1 MQDLEQK
8 IPKTKSLQGHSTL
21 HTFQPWQFTPGWHC
35 FAHTS
40 KPSHTHPLAG
50 IHTCTHNTSVNTHTH
65 IHARTHSNRQTC
77 TPLFTQDRTLISFTC
92 YTWSYIYICIFIN
105 IYNQC
110 WICVPYPNK
119 LRLGRVR
126 KTLGDRC
133 STLHRISS
141 KAPTSFHSPIRL
153 GNTSSWLIDKHYQVY
168 SDTPLRAGGA
178 GVGELMWRP
187 CSLTMG

>member
-1 MQDLEQK
+1 MENS
-8 IPKTKSLQGHSTL
+8 KTKSLQGHSTL
-21 HTFQPWQFTPGWHC
+21 HTFQPWQFTPWWHC

-40 KPSHTHPLAG
+40 KPALSHQAARHSWAHFTSMHTHANRH
-50 IHTCTHNTSVNTHTH
+50 INTH
-65 IHARTHSNRQTC
+65 SDSQTY
-77 TPLFTQDRTLISFTC
+77 TALFTHDRTLVSFTC

-153 GNTSSWLIDKHYQVY
+153 GNTSSWLIDKHYLQQKGY
-168 SDTPLRAGGA
+168 L
-178 GVGELMWRP
+178 
-187 CSLTMG
+187 CSESVAFFYQN